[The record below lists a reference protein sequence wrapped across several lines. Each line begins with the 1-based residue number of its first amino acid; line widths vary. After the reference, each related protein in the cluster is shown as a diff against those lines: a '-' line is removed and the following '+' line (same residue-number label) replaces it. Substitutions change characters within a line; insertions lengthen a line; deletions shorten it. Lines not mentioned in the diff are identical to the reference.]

1 MDKEQIQTMATIIGV
16 ALASGG
22 SWLLAR
28 REARKPAEP
37 PPERPPTVNE
47 TKAALEALRDD
58 LARLHSKVDRHGEIS
73 DDEWRDINRKLDRIE
88 TAQLRASLVQDW
100 RDRAVPPIGQP
111 RE

>member
-1 MDKEQIQTMATIIGV
+1 MDKEQVQTMATIIGV

-37 PPERPPTVNE
+37 PPERPPTVND
-47 TKAALEALRDD
+47 TKAALEGLREDI
-58 LARLHSKVDRHGEIS
+58 ARLHSKVDRHGEIS
-73 DDEWRDINRKLDRIE
+73 EDEWHDINRKLDRIE
-88 TAQLRASLVQDW
+88 NAQLRASLVQDW
-100 RDRAVPPIGQP
+100 RDRSVPPIGSP

>member
-1 MDKEQIQTMATIIGV
+1 MDKEHLQAIGTVIGAAAAALV
-16 ALASGG
+16 AWIVG
-22 SWLLAR
+22 R
-28 REARKPAEP
+28 KEVKKPAET

-73 DDEWRDINRKLDRIE
+73 EDEWRDINRKLDRIE
-88 TAQLRASLVQDW
+88 TAQLRAALVQDW